1 MDLNG
6 TPPKRN
12 VAVFLDLE
20 NLYGGASG
28 NAASVPMA
36 TVITEIERL
45 VRQSGVG
52 SLTAVARAYANWG
65 RSDMAGYRRQML
77 SNGIEP
83 VQIFSFNHDVKNAAD
98 IELVVDALQV
108 AAESPWIE
116 VFVLVSGD
124 GGYIPLVRRLH
135 ALGKYVIVASTSGA
149 GVGTVNSFL
158 RAAADQFHVI
168 KLAEVPPQPS
178 AAPPVKTQAAK
189 APPGK
194 TPPAETPPAKAPA
207 TKAPPAKAP
216 AAVPTTS
223 AAVPDDAG
231 SARTPSFADY
241 REAIV
246 SYVQADPELL
256 IDGQVNGARLGVLL
270 RKRWPDTTSKSFKHR
285 TLGSFV
291 EEHCGLRMIR
301 ASDAKEDAVMAPV

>member
-6 TPPKRN
+6 TPPRRN

-28 NAASVPMA
+28 NAASVPIA
-36 TVITEIERL
+36 AVVTEIERL

-108 AAESPWIE
+108 AAESPWID

-124 GGYIPLVRRLH
+124 GGYIPLIRRLH
-135 ALGKYVIVASTSGA
+135 ALGKYVIVVSTSGA
-149 GVGTVNSFL
+149 GVGTVNGFL

-168 KLAEVPPQPS
+168 QVPDAPGRAGVTPPS
-178 AAPPVKTQAAK
+178 QAAAAK
-189 APPGK
+189 APP
-194 TPPAETPPAKAPA
+194 TKAPA
-207 TKAPPAKAP
+207 VPAKTPAPTTTTPTTP
-216 AAVPTTS
+216 AAGPDG
-223 AAVPDDAG
+223 AASP
-231 SARTPSFADY
+231 RPPSFADY

-246 SYVQADPELL
+246 SLVRADPELL
-256 IDGQVNGARLGVLL
+256 IDGQVNGARLGMLL
-270 RKRWPDTTSKSFKHR
+270 RKRWPDTTSRSFQHR

-301 ASDAKEDAVMAPV
+301 ASDAKADKELAPV